1 MTVLGIETATTT
13 CGAAVVTED
22 GVAAEA
28 HLHVPRVHARRLTP
42 LVEEVLAHA
51 ECLPDDGDAGDRLGA
66 IDGIAVSMGPGSY
79 TGLRIGVSTAKG
91 WALAH
96 DIPVSGIPSLEAH
109 CARLLPFAAAGDVL
123 CGLIDARQDE
133 VYAAAY
139 RVSGANDGAS
149 ERDLLSHAETTAL
162 SVEDLPGWLE
172 SMPGRLWVVGDGGDK
187 SRPVLRTAF
196 DASLSVL
203 SPADLPPSAAAV
215 AQRGRSRLLNGGAD
229 NLARLEPL
237 YVKDVHATPAP
248 SPF

>member
-42 LVEEVLAHA
+42 LVEDVLAHA
-51 ECLPDDGDAGDRLGA
+51 ECLPDDGDAGDRLA
-66 IDGIAVSMGPGSY
+66 ALDGIAVSMGPGSY

-109 CARLLPFAAAGDVL
+109 CARLLPFAAPGDVL
-123 CGLIDARQDE
+123 CGLIDARRDE

-139 RVSGANDGAS
+139 RVSAANDGSS
-149 ERDLLSHAETTAL
+149 ERDLISHADTTAL
-162 SVEDLPGWLE
+162 SVEDLPDWLE
-172 SMPGRLWVVGDGGDK
+172 SIPGRLWVVGDGGDK
-187 SRPVLRTAF
+187 SRTVLRTAF

-203 SPADLPPSAAAV
+203 APADLPPSAAAV
-215 AQRGRSRLLNGGAD
+215 AQRGRSRLLNGDAD
-229 NLARLEPL
+229 TLARLEPL

-248 SPF
+248 RPF

>member
-13 CGAAVVTED
+13 CSAAVVTED

-42 LVEEVLAHA
+42 LVEDVLAHA
-51 ECLPDDGDAGDRLGA
+51 DCLPDDGDPGDRLA
-66 IDGIAVSMGPGSY
+66 ALDGIAVSMGPGSY

-96 DIPVSGIPSLEAH
+96 DLPVSGIPSLEAH

-123 CGLIDARQDE
+123 CGLIDARRDE

-139 RVSGANDGAS
+139 RVSEPGDDAS
-149 ERDLLSHAETTAL
+149 SQELISHADTTAL
-162 SVEDLPGWLE
+162 SVEDLPDWLGAT
-172 SMPGRLWVVGDGGDK
+172 PGRLWVVGDGGDK

-196 DASLSVL
+196 DASLSIL
-203 SPADLPPSAAAV
+203 PPADLPPSATAV
-215 AQRGRSRLLNGGAD
+215 AQRGRSRLLNGEAD
-229 NLARLEPL
+229 TLARLEPL

>member
-1 MTVLGIETATTT
+1 MTVLGLETATTT
-13 CGAAVVTED
+13 CSAAVVTEG

-42 LVEEVLAHA
+42 LVEDVLAHA
-51 ECLPDDGDAGDRLGA
+51 ECLPDDEEAGDRLA
-66 IDGIAVSMGPGSY
+66 ALDGIAVSMGPGSY

-96 DIPVSGIPSLEAH
+96 NIPVAGIPSLEAH
-109 CARLLPFAAAGDVL
+109 CARLLPFAAPGEVV
-123 CGLIDARQDE
+123 CGLIDARRDD

-139 RVSGANDGAS
+139 RVSAATDGAS
-149 ERDLLSHAETTAL
+149 DRDLISHAETTAL
-162 SVEDLPGWLE
+162 SVEDLPDWLGSVPE
-172 SMPGRLWVVGDGGDK
+172 RLWVVGDGGEK

-203 SPADLPPSAAAV
+203 APADLPPSAAAV
-215 AQRGRSRLLNGGAD
+215 ARRGRSRLLNGEAD
-229 NLARLEPL
+229 RLARLEPL

-248 SPF
+248 PPL

>member
-28 HLHVPRVHARRLTP
+28 HLHVPRMHARRLTP
-42 LVEEVLAHA
+42 LVEDVLAHA
-51 ECLPDDGDAGDRLGA
+51 ECLPDDGDAGDRLA
-66 IDGIAVSMGPGSY
+66 ALDGIAVSMGPGSY

-96 DIPVSGIPSLEAH
+96 DLPVSGIPTLEAY
-109 CARLLPFAAAGDVL
+109 CARLLPFAAAGDLL
-123 CGLIDARQDE
+123 CGLIDARRDE

-139 RVSGANDGAS
+139 RIPKANNNSS
-149 ERDLLSHAETTAL
+149 ERDLISQAEATAL
-162 SVEDLPGWLE
+162 PVDDLPDWLGQV
-172 SMPGRLWVVGDGGDK
+172 PGRLWVVGDGGDK
-187 SRPVLRTAF
+187 SRTVLRTAF
-196 DASLSVL
+196 DAPLAIL
-203 SPADLPPSAAAV
+203 SPADLPPSAAVV
-215 AQRGRSRLLNGGAD
+215 AQRGRSRLRAGDAD